1 MSKHAVLP
9 APGRKRFSAVVIGA
23 GVVAAVALSLSFSGT
38 LSAFTLS
45 FLHST
50 NTVSTAS
57 TSIEQRNADGST
69 LSCAPDASGAAS
81 CSNTNLYSGMTL
93 RPGDSAS
100 TTVTFK
106 NTGSTTPT
114 AFTFNPGACTTTPSS
129 GTDLCDRVI
138 VTMKWRSADVLPA
151 STKPKAIAGT
161 SVAVP
166 NPPAP
171 GESYT
176 AVVTVTLPTGS
187 ANDTSGLSLSQPIT
201 WTFTA

>member
-9 APGRKRFSAVVIGA
+9 TSGRKRFSVVVIGA
-23 GVVAAVALSLSFSGT
+23 GVAAAVALSLSFSGT

-57 TSIEQRNADGST
+57 TSIEQRSADGST
-69 LSCAPDASGAAS
+69 LNCAPDAAPLAS

-93 RPGDSAS
+93 RPGGSAS

-106 NTGSTTPT
+106 NTGSATPVG
-114 AFTFNPGACTTTPSS
+114 FSFNPGACTTTPSS
-129 GTDLCDRVI
+129 GVDLCDRVI
-138 VTMKWRSADVLPA
+138 VTMTWRGADVISA
-151 STKPKAIAGT
+151 SRTAKAIAGT
-161 SVAVP
+161 SIAVP

-171 GESYT
+171 GESYS
-176 AVVTVTLPTGS
+176 AVVTVTLPT
-187 ANDTSGLSLSQPIT
+187 ANATDTSGLSLSQPIT

>member
-23 GVVAAVALSLSFSGT
+23 GLVAAVALSLSFSGT

-45 FLHST
+45 FVHST

-57 TSIEQRNADGST
+57 TTIEQRSADGST
-69 LSCAPDASGAAS
+69 VNCAPDANGAAS

-93 RPGDSAS
+93 RPGDSQS

-106 NTGSTTPT
+106 NTGTTTPT
-114 AFTFNPGACTTTPSS
+114 HFTFNPGACTTTPSS
-129 GTDLCDRVI
+129 GTDLCDRV
-138 VTMKWRSADVLPA
+138 VLTMKWRGADVLSA
-151 STKPKAIAGT
+151 STTPKSIAGT
-161 SVAVP
+161 SKEIP

-171 GESYT
+171 GESST
-176 AVVTVTLPTGS
+176 AVVTVALPTGS